1 MKYQENLQ
9 KYLDNAKNLSLINHH
24 EFVTCEHVLFALLK
38 LSTDFKDIFEEFSDG
53 DLELLET
60 ELKNYISQNN
70 QVIKQEIEPTISVVL
85 DEILLSSKNKNNE
98 IKIIDF
104 LEKLIQDSRS
114 YSSYLLKKHNINL
127 NKIQEL
133 QNHEN
138 IQNLNNHTSDLTLL
152 AQNGKIDPLIGRK
165 FELERMMQI
174 LSRRKKNNPILVGEA
189 GVGKTAIVEG
199 LALAIA
205 EKKVPKNLQNAKI
218 FSLDMASILAGTKY
232 RGDFEKRI
240 KEILSE
246 LEKIPNA
253 ILFIDE
259 IHTIVG
265 AGSTGESHTDFPIF

>member
-240 KEILSE
+240 KEILNE

-259 IHTIVG
+259 IHTIV
-265 AGSTGESHTDFPIF
+265 

>member
-138 IQNLNNHTSDLTLL
+138 IQNLNNHTSDC
-152 AQNGKIDPLIGRK
+152 NNLINISSK
-165 FELERMMQI
+165 
-174 LSRRKKNNPILVGEA
+174 
-189 GVGKTAIVEG
+189 
-199 LALAIA
+199 
-205 EKKVPKNLQNAKI
+205 
-218 FSLDMASILAGTKY
+218 
-232 RGDFEKRI
+232 
-240 KEILSE
+240 
-246 LEKIPNA
+246 
-253 ILFIDE
+253 
-259 IHTIVG
+259 
-265 AGSTGESHTDFPIF
+265 